1 MVKIK
6 EVCEINPKKTEVKD
20 LEKSNMVSF
29 IPMVDIGE
37 HEIYSYPKQSKKLDE
52 VYSGYTYFRDGD
64 VVLAKVTPCFENRKA
79 GIVKN
84 LTSSIGFGSSE
95 YIVLRPKSNILPEM
109 IYSYITSNNFNVAGR
124 KVMTGIGG
132 LKRIPTK
139 FVEEYLIPLPDLKT
153 QESLVTE
160 IIEKGNFIKANKKI
174 IEAMEVKIS
183 ELISV
188 L

>member
-6 EVCEINPKKTEVKD
+6 EVCEINPKKTEAKK
-20 LEKSNMVSF
+20 LENSNMVSF
-29 IPMVDIGE
+29 IPMADVGE
-37 HEIYSYPKQSKKLDE
+37 REIYSYPQQSKRLNE
-52 VYSGYTYFRDGD
+52 VYSGYTYFREGD

-84 LTSSIGFGSSE
+84 LINSTGFGSSE
-95 YIVLRPKSNILPEM
+95 YIVLRPKSNILPEI
-109 IYSYITSNNFNVAGR
+109 IYSYITSNNFNVEGR
-124 KVMTGIGG
+124 RVMTGIGG

-139 FVEEYLIPLPDLKT
+139 FVEDYVIPLPDLKT
-153 QESLVTE
+153 QESLVSE
-160 IIEKGNFIKANKKI
+160 IIEKENFIKANKKI
-174 IEAMEVKIS
+174 IETMEVKIS